1 MLGTIAAVVSIAG
14 GINSLTG
21 GGVSDMLGFSDSG
34 DRVGGGTSVGGGT
47 GSGVQQAADPFAPYR
62 ANLASMYSGYLQP
75 GANTSPTTM
84 PGYSAFQT
92 GVLDPAM
99 EASKRSAAAS
109 GMGMS
114 GKEQAALQEVGQRG
128 YYGFMTDYLNR
139 LAQGSGAVY
148 NPATAAGMGVNQG
161 NLNNAGVMQG
171 FGGLSTGLAGLD
183 KATQTFNQR
192 SNINYGATGLPES
205 TFTGGITPNE
215 MSDYQNMGIFSYDPY
230 TYL

>member
-1 MLGTIAAVVSIAG
+1 MLGTIAAVVGIAG

-21 GGVSDMLGFSDSG
+21 GGVSDMLGFSSSD
-34 DRVGGGTSVGGGT
+34 DRVGGGT

-75 GANTSPTTM
+75 GANMSPTTM

-114 GKEQAALQEVGQRG
+114 GKEQAALQDVGQRG

-171 FGGLSTGLAGLD
+171 LGSLATGLSGLN
-183 KATQTFNQR
+183 KATQTFD
-192 SNINYGATGLPES
+192 
-205 TFTGGITPNE
+205 TGG
-215 MSDYQNMGIFSYDPY
+215 GIGSGMASSAINAPDLYNYVDGAGGYDINSGGQ
-230 TYL
+230 YLPIGYANL